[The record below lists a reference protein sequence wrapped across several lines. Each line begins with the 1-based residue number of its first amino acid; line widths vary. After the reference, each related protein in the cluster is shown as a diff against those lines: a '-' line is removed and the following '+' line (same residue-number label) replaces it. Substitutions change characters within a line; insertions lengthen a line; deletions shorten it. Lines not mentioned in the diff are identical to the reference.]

1 MTAGHIDVHMR
12 SFVVWRIM
20 SRVSHAEELDHLPRP
35 AGGTARSADLDEA
48 LKAAR
53 NGDEDA
59 FRTLY
64 RQIHPRLLRYARTL
78 VGDEAEDVA
87 SEAWLHIA
95 KDIASF
101 DGDIDGFRGWTATIA
116 RHRALDHLRYRKRRP
131 AENTLGSEFLDL
143 PAADD
148 TENTALDSLST
159 RTALAL
165 IARLPPDQAE
175 IIVLRIVVGLDAK
188 TVAKVIGKRPGAVR
202 TAAHRGL
209 RRLEQLLND
218 LEHPQ

>member
-1 MTAGHIDVHMR
+1 
-12 SFVVWRIM
+12 M
-20 SRVSHAEELDHLPRP
+20 SRVSHAEDLDHPPWP
-35 AGGTARSADLDEA
+35 ASGAGTSRSVDLDGA
-48 LKAAR
+48 LWAAR
-53 NGDEDA
+53 DGDEDA

-64 RQIHPRLLRYARTL
+64 RQIQPRLLRYVRTL
-78 VGDEAEDVA
+78 VGDEAEDVT

-95 KDIASF
+95 KDIATF
-101 DGDIDGFRGWTATIA
+101 DGDLDGFRGWTATIA

-131 AENTLGSEFLDL
+131 VEMAPDNELLEL

-148 TENTALDSLST
+148 TEKTALDSLST
-159 RTALAL
+159 HAALAL

-175 IIVLRIVVGLDAK
+175 IIVLRVVVGLDAK
-188 TVAKVIGKRPGAVR
+188 TVARVVGKRAGAVR

-209 RRLEQLLND
+209 RRLEHLLND